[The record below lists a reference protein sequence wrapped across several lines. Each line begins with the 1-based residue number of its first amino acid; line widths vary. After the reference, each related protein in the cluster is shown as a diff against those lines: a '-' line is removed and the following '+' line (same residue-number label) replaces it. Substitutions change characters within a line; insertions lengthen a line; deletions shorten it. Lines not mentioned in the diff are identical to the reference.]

1 MGIFTEEVQKTSIT
15 FYVERL
21 SNYEEIDWYIVQQ
34 LIESIQMQEA
44 GPREAIEAVRKRL
57 KHGTTQQ
64 KLRVIDVLKLLMENT
79 SEKFH
84 RQLLSNEKMRER
96 LDLIVSSSS
105 EEVKVRKAL
114 LSVLG
119 AWAVKY
125 KSEPGMYVIAEMYE
139 NGRKKLN
146 LPKRT
151 GSGSTG
157 ASSTPRSPSS
167 EVTPVMPPRPSPPS
181 SQQKRQSLPPAAR
194 NTEVRTKPRSS
205 STVGSTT
212 NNNNNNGG
220 GSGSNTP
227 RRTFNL
233 EQAKPK
239 IIQEVALANQ
249 NVNNLVNALKFI
261 NTSEDRWEIDL
272 QHDAKLQD
280 YRQRCEESKKKIVR
294 YARLVED
301 EEWIGTLLAT
311 NEELLKALEMY
322 EMLSIGEVPNNMPST
337 PPSPLSPQHTRS
349 PPAPPPSSGLRT
361 EETMRTLAGLQ
372 LSATPPPNTDSNTSV
387 ESENPFADPFADP
400 VTPVNEDTHHSGDK
414 KRLGELIL

>member
-1 MGIFTEEVQKTSIT
+1 MGIFTEEIQKTSIT
-15 FYVERL
+15 FYIERL

-34 LIESIQMQEA
+34 LTESIQMQEA

-84 RQLLSNEKMRER
+84 RQLVSNEKMRER

-105 EEVKVRKAL
+105 EDVKVRKAL

-125 KSEPGMYVIAEMYE
+125 KSEPGMHVLADMYE

-151 GSGSTG
+151 GSGS
-157 ASSTPRSPSS
+157 AAPPRSPSTV
-167 EVTPVMPPRPSPPS
+167 EATTPAMPPRPVQQPSPPPPTRP
-181 SQQKRQSLPPAAR
+181 QQKRQSLPPAAKPA
-194 NTEVRTKPRSS
+194 EVRTKPRSS
-205 STVGSTT
+205 STAGQQ
-212 NNNNNNGG
+212 
-220 GSGSNTP
+220 P
-227 RRTFNL
+227 QRTFNL
-233 EQAKPK
+233 EAAKPK

-249 NVNNLVNALKFI
+249 NINNLVNALKFI

-272 QHDAKLQD
+272 RHDQRLQD
-280 YRQRCEESKKKIVR
+280 YRQRCEDSKKKIVR

-322 EMLSIGEVPNNMPST
+322 EAMSVGEVPVNMPST
-337 PPSPLSPQHTRS
+337 PPSPLSPQPLSPQHTRS
-349 PPAPPPSSGLRT
+349 PPPPPALRS
-361 EETMRTLAGLQ
+361 EETIRDLAGLR
-372 LSATPPPNTDSNTSV
+372 LSSTPPPTTDSSL
-387 ESENPFADPFADP
+387 SRASASSADPFADPFADP
-400 VTPVNEDTHHSGDK
+400 VDEVPDIPADK
-414 KRLGELIL
+414 KRLGELVL